1 MWELRGE
8 GSFWSFMFG
17 SGSGRG
23 GGPRRALETFLPLL
37 PRRREPPP
45 NDPGHPWS
53 RLGSFLAFV
62 GLILRGKKKLKC
74 FGDGGGAKDEEISPL
89 LLEPLFPFDCGGS
102 HTRKAGFSG
111 LRGAPA
117 LPKQQRT
124 KGRRPCWHHDAAPL
138 QPAARAPP
146 LLPAAHAPPSQ
157 TRVLF

>member
-1 MWELRGE
+1 M
-8 GSFWSFMFG
+8 
-17 SGSGRG
+17 
-23 GGPRRALETFLPLL
+23 
-37 PRRREPPP
+37 EPPGLVSRFCGS
-45 NDPGHPWS
+45 DPSWEEEIEVLW
-53 RLGSFLAFV
+53 RW
-62 GLILRGKKKLKC
+62 
-74 FGDGGGAKDEEISPL
+74 GGAKDEEISPL